1 MGDDEGGRRGEE
13 GVKGVESW
21 RKEEMADEEGRM
33 GQTSVNNKRVNM
45 TSNIIRARKVTHDL
59 QGQQRHLQQPILIR

>member
-21 RKEEMADEEGRM
+21 RKEEVADEEG
-33 GQTSVNNKRVNM
+33 
-45 TSNIIRARKVTHDL
+45 
-59 QGQQRHLQQPILIR
+59 